1 METPHTK
8 TPDELAVAITVS
20 TQIPPHRSI
29 VLQTYLGQE
38 QPERAFNHLMDKIG
52 RVSDRQEAFYKKK
65 DLVLGLAHE
74 KKFLAQLVEDYNKI
88 EGRSQAAWEAK
99 GKKGPHKLS
108 PQEESQKEIAEV
120 NMKKYKESIAKIE
133 NEIAEYEEFLNAPA
147 SAADMQSS

>member
-38 QPERAFNHLMDKIG
+38 QPEHAFNHLMDKIG

-108 PQEESQKEIAEV
+108 PQEESQKGIAEV

-133 NEIAEYEEFLNAPA
+133 NEIEEYEELLNAPA
-147 SAADMQSS
+147 SAANMQSS

>member
-74 KKFLAQLVEDYNKI
+74 KKFLAQLVDDYNRI
-88 EGRSQAAWEAK
+88 EGRSQIAWEQK
-99 GKKGPHKLS
+99 GKKGPHKLN
-108 PQEESQKEIAEV
+108 PQEEQQKSIAEI
-120 NMKKYKESIAKIE
+120 NIKKYKDSIAKIE
-133 NEIAEYEEFLNAPA
+133 NEIAEYEELLNAPA

>member
-88 EGRSQAAWEAK
+88 EGRSQVAWEAK

-108 PQEESQKEIAEV
+108 PQEESQKGIAEV

-133 NEIAEYEEFLNAPA
+133 NEIEEYEELLNAPA
-147 SAADMQSS
+147 SAANMQSS

>member
-38 QPERAFNHLMDKIG
+38 QPEHAFNHLMDKIG

-108 PQEESQKEIAEV
+108 PQEESQKGIAEV

-133 NEIAEYEEFLNAPA
+133 NEIEEYEELLNASA
-147 SAADMQSS
+147 SAANMQSS